1 MSQQKK
7 TRSKQQGFT
16 IIELMISTTIFSLIL
31 MLSLAGIMQITKMY
45 YGSITKNR
53 TREVART
60 IVDDIAEAIR
70 FSSDEVFIGDT
81 VSGVQVSDVGDAD
94 AGVGYFCIG
103 QKRYTFAIDRQVDN
117 SAGEITGTKKKR
129 HALWQDTPP
138 ACDGPA
144 NLNLTIPSTNG
155 RELLAENMRLF
166 NLSVTERDATRKI
179 YDVAV
184 GVAYGDD
191 DLLFARPADAPTEL
205 TCEGGS
211 FIGAEFCA
219 TTNFLV
225 SVQKRL

>member
-1 MSQQKK
+1 MSHKK
-7 TRSKQQGFT
+7 KIKHGQRGFT
-16 IIELMISTTIFSLIL
+16 IVELMISTTIFSLVL

-45 YGSITKNR
+45 YSSITKNR
-53 TREVART
+53 TREVARS

-70 FSSDEVFIGDT
+70 FSSDT
-81 VSGVQVSDVGDAD
+81 VSVGAAVSGPQVAVGGAD

-103 QKRYTFAIDRQVDN
+103 LKRYTFAIDRQVD
-117 SAGEITGTKKKR
+117 SDASETTGTKKKR
-129 HALWQDTPP
+129 HALWQDRP
-138 ACDGPA
+138 AVCDGPA
-144 NLNLTIPSTNG
+144 DLNQLEPTPDG
-155 RELLAENMRLF
+155 RELLADNMRLF
-166 NLSVTERDATRKI
+166 RFSVNVRDASRGI

-191 DLLFARPADAPTEL
+191 DLLFPRPASSPTEL
-205 TCEGGS
+205 TCEGGT